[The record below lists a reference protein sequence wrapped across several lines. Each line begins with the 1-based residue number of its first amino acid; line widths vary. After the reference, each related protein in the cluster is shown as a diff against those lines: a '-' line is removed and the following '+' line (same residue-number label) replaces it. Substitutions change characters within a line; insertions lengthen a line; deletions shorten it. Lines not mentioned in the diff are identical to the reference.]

1 MLSST
6 AGTATCPSDERTFA
20 FYRHAL
26 LALQAAGVP
35 FLVGGAYSLARYTGI
50 HRDTKDIDIFIH
62 PRDLGHALDALNA
75 AGHPTEVP
83 FPHWLAKARGEDCLL
98 DIIYSAGNG
107 VAGVDDEWFEHA
119 VDDVVLGLPVLLC
132 PPEETLWSKGFI
144 MERER
149 YDGADVAH
157 LLRSTGATMDWPRV
171 LRRFGDY
178 WRVLL
183 SHLVLFGFI
192 YPAER
197 DAVPAWVMDALLA
210 RLQAERGQPA
220 PDTKLCGGPLLSR
233 EQYLPDLDSWGY
245 TDARVANGHM
255 TRREQAI
262 WTEAIK
268 TGQ

>member
-6 AGTATCPSDERTFA
+6 DGTATCPSDERTFA

-26 LALQAAGVP
+26 RALATAGVP
-35 FLVGGAYSLARYTGI
+35 FLVGGAYALSRYTGV
-50 HRDTKDIDIFIH
+50 HRDTKDIDVFIH
-62 PRDLGHALDALNA
+62 PRDLGPALDALNA

-83 FPHWLAKARGEDCLL
+83 FPHWLAKARGEDCML

-107 VAGVDDEWFEHA
+107 VAEVDDEWFAHA
-119 VDDVVLGLPVLLC
+119 VPDEILGLPARLC

-157 LLRSTGATMDWPRV
+157 LLRSRAATMDWARV

-178 WRVLL
+178 WPVLL

-197 DAVPAWVMDALLA
+197 DRVPEWVMDELLA
-210 RLQAERGQPA
+210 RQRGDLHR
-220 PDTKLCGGPLLSR
+220 PDSGPPLCRGPLLSR
-233 EQYLPDLDSWGY
+233 EQYLPDLNRWGY
-245 TDARVANGHM
+245 QDARITGGHM
-255 TRREQAI
+255 THNQEAI
-262 WTEAIK
+262 WTDAIK
-268 TGQ
+268 TGE